1 MALDTHPLATVSLP
15 RGPVTSFQG
24 VTGGGSRSLGLGAGA
39 WLSGAWELGAWE
51 PGGLG
56 RGAGSW
62 GAGGLVAC
70 GPGGRPRERG
80 PRAGGPCA
88 LCHGHLLFATAGGL
102 GGHLPFAT
110 AGGLGGGRG
119 AMSSCRTDY
128 RCKSMMELH
137 MAAFSRQFQFVP
149 FPR

>member
-70 GPGGRPRERG
+70 GPGGRGAGPVSEVRG
-80 PRAGGPCA
+80 PGGP
-88 LCHGHLLFATAGGL
+88 AGEGWSFL
-102 GGHLPFAT
+102 WL
-110 AGGLGGGRG
+110 GGRG
-119 AMSSCRTDY
+119 R
-128 RCKSMMELH
+128 
-137 MAAFSRQFQFVP
+137 
-149 FPR
+149 